1 MTSKEINLFKKQG
14 FVNFGSIIFSK
25 KECKEFKKI
34 ANHIYTS
41 MPIEHP
47 DFIKDPG
54 VLGVENLPLHDK
66 EILKFINKIVS
77 HSSIKSF
84 LDDILGK
91 NFKIWVI
98 SLRRSS
104 PDDMGLYMHQDGVGQ
119 VNMIINL
126 DNNTTGDGA
135 SAILP
140 SSHLILKSQAQLK
153 LKMPRVF
160 TNLFSILFKSLSG
173 SEGDILFFSNKS
185 WHGRFSNKSN
195 EDHDVI
201 FVGFFPKGYSY
212 SDNPWS
218 KDLIKKNATLYI
230 SNLLAS
236 SSDYRKALK
245 KSNTE
250 CRESGDIYYD
260 VDHGYSMDIEN
271 YDYLAKM
278 HRPIKLNLIIL
289 FIRCISF
296 FSISFLAFFRF
307 IKLKIYFKLH

>member
-1 MTSKEINLFKKQG
+1 MTLKKINLFKKQG

-25 KECKEFKKI
+25 KECKEFKEI
-34 ANHIYTS
+34 TNHIYSAISTK
-41 MPIEHP
+41 HP
-47 DFIKDPG
+47 DFIQDLG
-54 VLGVENLPLHDK
+54 VLGVNNLPLHDK

-77 HSSIKSF
+77 HSSIKCF

-91 NFKIWVI
+91 NYKIWDI
-98 SLRRSS
+98 SLRRSCAG
-104 PDDMGLYMHQDGVGQ
+104 DMGLYMHQDGVGQ
-119 VNMIINL
+119 VNMVINL
-126 DNNTTGDGA
+126 DNNTNGAGA

-153 LKMPRVF
+153 LKMPKLF
-160 TNLFSILFKSLSG
+160 TNLFSILFKPLSG
-173 SEGDILFFSNKS
+173 SEGDISFFSNKA

-212 SDNPWS
+212 YDNSWP
-218 KDLIKKNATLYI
+218 KDLIKKNSTLYI
-230 SNLLAS
+230 SNLLAN

-260 VDHGYSMDIEN
+260 VDHGYSMDIES
-271 YDYLAKM
+271 YDYLIKER
-278 HRPIKLNLIIL
+278 RPSKLIL
-289 FIRCISF
+289 SVFFIRCMIFVSDPLR
-296 FSISFLAFFRF
+296 IAYKF
-307 IKLKIYFKLH
+307 IKANKFF